1 MSIFHRNQ
9 RPIHIWLFW
18 LTFATLHAKLWG
30 YWYLKVHSYILV
42 ASVTE
47 NRSIKPNTN
56 QHRGKIPKPNKLKN
70 MREIQTC
77 YQSHSLLNIS
87 KDDNTNK
94 IPKTL
99 WLKYQ
104 MPSWYQFGIGVPKSL
119 YPIDIFNT
127 YLSRTLYVC
136 LFGGRSSISGYS
148 LRHNP
153 AEARAS
159 WFSQSQ
165 PCSLTFK
172 PADWRSA
179 APAAP
184 LSSGG

>member
-77 YQSHSLLNIS
+77 YRSHTLLNIS
-87 KDDNTNK
+87 KDDNMI
-94 IPKTL
+94 IPT
-99 WLKYQ
+99 KYQ
-104 MPSWYQFGIGVPKSL
+104 KHWDWNTKYPVGISLELVYQKVCIRLTYLTHTYRAHSMSLRRAELHFGIL
-119 YPIDIFNT
+119 IT
-127 YLSRTLYVC
+127 AQSRWSTGLLV
-136 LFGGRSSISGYS
+136 
-148 LRHNP
+148 
-153 AEARAS
+153 
-159 WFSQSQ
+159 
-165 PCSLTFK
+165 
-172 PADWRSA
+172 
-179 APAAP
+179 
-184 LSSGG
+184 